1 MKAAQ
6 IPLAGTLCLCSWLT
20 GGCSEPRTY
29 ERGWV
34 GGSYLEANPSTWRSL
49 FDRSYVL
56 PALPEKVKDRQSG
69 ALFVSRVYENTPIMA
84 AGVRDGDLIL
94 KLDGRAVQDLKA
106 FYVAIDKLK
115 PGTTVSLT
123 TYRNGEMVERSVKI
137 GKETYAKPG
146 SFGIGIGIALP
157 SLKLDLIPN
166 DDFSILDV
174 ISYRKTLTLRP
185 DLHAPE
191 YTYLRTVK
199 QEGESRGE
207 SQNHWGRWYPN
218 WEGWKARIVILF
230 LDVHK
235 TVLTQEMAE

>member
-94 KLDGRAVQDLKA
+94 KVDGRVVQDLKA
-106 FYVAIDKLK
+106 FYGAIDKLK
-115 PGTTVSLT
+115 PGTTASLT
-123 TYRNGEMVERSVKI
+123 TYRNAETVDRSVKV
-137 GKETYAKPG
+137 GKETWRRSERFA
-146 SFGIGIGIALP
+146 IGIGL
-157 SLKLDLIPN
+157 SLTLDLIPN
-166 DDFSILDV
+166 DDFSIFGLV
-174 ISYRKTLTLRP
+174 SYRKVVTSRP
-185 DLHAPE
+185 ELQSPQYA
-191 YTYLRTVK
+191 YLRSLK
-199 QEGESRGE
+199 GEGQAREEWEGS
-207 SQNHWGRWYPN
+207 WGPWDPN
-218 WEGWKARIVILF
+218 WEGWDAHILVVSFGVHKRIVAQET
-230 LDVHK
+230 VHG
-235 TVLTQEMAE
+235 E